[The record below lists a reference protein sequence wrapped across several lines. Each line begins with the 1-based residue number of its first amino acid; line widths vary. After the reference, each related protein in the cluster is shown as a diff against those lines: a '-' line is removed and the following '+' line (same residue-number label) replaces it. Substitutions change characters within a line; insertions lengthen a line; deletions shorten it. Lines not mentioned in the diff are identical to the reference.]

1 VQTEIEYGPAYAVA
15 KVTLAGGERVKAD
28 GGAMLAMSTGT
39 EIETSTQ
46 GGALKGLK
54 RSLLGGESFFMNTF
68 TAPAQGGE
76 ILFAPKLPGD
86 IVPFDLQGRTMY
98 LTSGNYI
105 ASEEAVDIDSHW
117 GGAKTFFSRQGLFML
132 KVEGQGQVV
141 AGSYGAIKPMELQA
155 GESYT
160 IDTGH
165 LVGWEEG
172 ITYEVHKVG
181 SWKST
186 MLSGEGLVAVL
197 TGPGRFYIQTRSAE
211 ALMHW
216 IEERMPKST
225 GS

>member
-1 VQTEIEYGPAYAVA
+1 MQTEIEFGPAYAVA

-28 GGAMLAMSTGT
+28 GGAMLAMTTGT
-39 EIETSTQ
+39 EIETSVQ
-46 GGALKGLK
+46 GGALKGLR
-54 RSLLGGESFFMNTF
+54 RSILGGESFFMNTF
-68 TAPAQGGE
+68 TAPPQGGE

-86 IVPFDLQGRTMY
+86 IVPFDLQGRMMY

-105 ASEEAVDIDSHW
+105 ASEESVDIDSHW
-117 GGAKTFFSRQGLFML
+117 GGAKTFFGSQGLFML
-132 KVEGQGQVV
+132 KVQGQGQVI
-141 AGSYGAIKPMELQA
+141 AGSFGAIKPMELQA

-172 ITYEVHKVG
+172 IAYEVHKAG

-186 MLSGEGLVAVL
+186 FLSGEGLVATL
-197 TGPGRFYIQTRSAE
+197 TGPGRLYIQTRSAE
-211 ALMHW
+211 SLLHW
-216 IEERMPKST
+216 IEERMPRNS

>member
-54 RSLLGGESFFMNTF
+54 RSLLGGESFFMNTV
-68 TAPAQGGE
+68 TAPPQGGE

-86 IVPFDLQGRTMY
+86 IVPFSLSGQTMY

-105 ASEEAVDIDSHW
+105 ASEESIDIDSHW

-132 KVEGQGQVV
+132 KVQGQGQVV
-141 AGSYGAIKPMELQA
+141 AGSYGAIKPVELPA

-181 SWKST
+181 NWKST
-186 MLSGEGLVAVL
+186 FLSGEGLVAVL
-197 TGPGRFYIQTRSAE
+197 RGPGRFYIQTRSAE
-211 ALMHW
+211 ALVHW
-216 IEERMPKST
+216 LEARLPQSNN
-225 GS
+225 S

>member
-76 ILFAPKLPGD
+76 IVFAPKLPGD
-86 IVPFDLQGRTMY
+86 IVPFTLQGQTIY

-105 ASEEAVDIDSHW
+105 ASEEAIEIDSHW

-132 KVEGQGQVV
+132 KVQGSGDVI

-181 SWKST
+181 NWKST

-211 ALMHW
+211 ALLHW
-216 IEERMPKST
+216 IEERMPKANNA
-225 GS
+225 